1 MMKMKTTD
9 DMGKITLYLLIVTET
24 LSLDHS
30 LVRKHA
36 QTVGIA
42 LKCRIM
48 YFDVIFYVL
57 LTSIVLKSLLL

>member
-1 MMKMKTTD
+1 MMKMKTAD

-36 QTVGIA
+36 QTVGMS

-48 YFDVIFYVL
+48 YFDVIFL
-57 LTSIVLKSLLL
+57 RFIASIVLKSLLL

>member
-9 DMGKITLYLLIVTET
+9 DMGKITLYLLIDNET

-36 QTVGIA
+36 QTVRMA
-42 LKCRIM
+42 LKCSIM
-48 YFDVIFYVL
+48 YFDVIF
-57 LTSIVLKSLLL
+57 TFN